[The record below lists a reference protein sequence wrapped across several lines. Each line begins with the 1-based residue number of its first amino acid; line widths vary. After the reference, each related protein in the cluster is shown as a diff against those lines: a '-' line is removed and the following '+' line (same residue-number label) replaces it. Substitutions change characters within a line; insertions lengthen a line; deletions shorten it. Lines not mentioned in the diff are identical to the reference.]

1 MVIRIWD
8 QRRLIVPLSRFIEQP
23 FENWTR
29 ESAAILGVVLWH
41 LDYRAP
47 IAEMRT
53 KLTDLLEGNPL
64 WDGKVSN
71 LQVVESGLA
80 TITVRA
86 LVSARNSP
94 MAWDLRCEIREQ
106 MIEWLRA
113 EHPEALPRA
122 RAIVHGENDLTAKH
136 GKSMEDVL
144 AG

>member
-1 MVIRIWD
+1 MIRIWD

-23 FENWTR
+23 FETWTQ